1 MVKNKM
7 CQTNN
12 IQSIRINYT
21 TFEIIIQP
29 RICLEDNNVNRK
41 LFVNASIEALKL
53 ELKQLDD
60 VV

>member
-1 MVKNKM
+1 M